1 MTTLFF
7 SYSHRDETLRD
18 ELEIHLSTLK
28 RQGVIETWHDRRI
41 TAGEEVH
48 KEISNYLQTA
58 DLILLLVSP
67 YFLASD
73 YCYHVEMMYALER
86 HQRGEARVIPVIL
99 HPCDWQHTPFGRLLA
114 TPTDGKPISKFPNQH
129 EAFLEVTQA
138 IRKAVESLPRD
149 TTDTTLSS
157 PRLSEVEGAP
167 LTSTGPAQVR
177 SSNLRIR
184 KQFTDHD
191 RDQFQDA
198 TFEYLANFFEQSL
211 SELQARNV
219 DVETRFKRVDAN
231 HFTAAVYVTGTSR
244 SRCNI
249 YNGGHQSFDNSIRYA
264 IGDGG
269 HGGGFNE
276 SLRVVDDGYSLFLK
290 PLGMMFHLRRDD
302 ALLTQQGAAEFFWS
316 AFIEPLQR

>member
-1 MTTLFF
+1 MNTLFF

-41 TAGEEVH
+41 IAGEEVR
-48 KEISNYLQTA
+48 KEISNYLAKA
-58 DLILLLVSP
+58 DVILLLVSP

-73 YCYHVEMMYALER
+73 YCYHVEMTFALER
-86 HQRGEARVIPVIL
+86 HQQGEARVIPVIF
-99 HPCDWQHTPFGRLLA
+99 HPCEWQQAPFGHLLA

-129 EAFLEVTQA
+129 DAFLEVTQA
-138 IRKAVESLPRD
+138 IRKAVASLPRE
-149 TTDTTLSS
+149 TTPPL
-157 PRLSEVEGAP
+157 PRLSKGKGVSP
-167 LTSTGPAQVR
+167 DSSGPIQAR

-211 SELQARNV
+211 SELQARNA

-231 HFTAAVYVTGTSR
+231 HFSAAVYVAGTSR

-249 YNGGHQSFDNSIRYA
+249 YNGGQHSCDNSIRYA

-269 HGGGFNE
+269 QGGGFNE
-276 SLRVVDDGYSLFLK
+276 SLRVVDDGHSPFLK
-290 PLGMMFHLRRDD
+290 SLGMMIHPHRDD
-302 ALLTQQGAAEFFWS
+302 ALLTQQGAAEIFWG